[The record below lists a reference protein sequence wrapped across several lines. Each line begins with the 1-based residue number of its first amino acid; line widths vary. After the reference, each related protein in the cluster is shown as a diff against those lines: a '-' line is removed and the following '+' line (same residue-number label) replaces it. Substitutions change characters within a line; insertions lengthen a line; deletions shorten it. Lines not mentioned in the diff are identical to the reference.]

1 MVDTTARQPHGT
13 LAKHEAV
20 EWARPVGP
28 LRLPEV
34 TAFASGAAQILAHHG
49 GSLMLG
55 GITELDPVDAAA
67 LAHHHDLLFLDGVQT
82 LSPEAAAALARHRG
96 GISLRGLRSL
106 SPEVAAGIAGSAGGL
121 WVDGITDLCPAA
133 AAALAG
139 HAGDLHLGALSKLS
153 AETAAALATHHHQ
166 VTLPQ
171 LASLPADV
179 ARRLA
184 AHDGRIILDGL
195 EALSLEAALALA
207 AHTGRLSLGGLT
219 TLEPQ
224 VADALA
230 THGGDL
236 LLDGLASLSPTVAE
250 SLSHHR
256 GWLSLAALKDLPP
269 ATAAALAR
277 HDGLVSLPPALRQ
290 EADAAGIPLPAHAGL
305 ARGRNGAEQKTR
317 PLSSSKATPPK
328 VIGVAIIGAGFGGLC
343 MAIRLRDQGRSDFV
357 IFDKEDSIGG
367 TWRDN
372 TYPGCGC
379 DVPSHLYS
387 YSFAPKTDWS
397 RKYAGHAEILD
408 YIQLVAERHGVVPH
422 VQTRTTIVRMEWDEA
437 GKLWQLLAAD
447 GRQFRAR
454 AVVSAVGGI
463 HIPSVPRLTGLD
475 TFAGPV
481 LHTARWRHDVD
492 LTGRRVAVIGTG
504 ASSIQLIPRIAS
516 DVASLTVFQR
526 TPPWVL
532 PRQDHPVSAVYQR
545 AAAIVPG
552 LNRLRRTLQFWRA
565 ESTVLGFTFHPSWME
580 KGEKRARLFRM
591 SSVSHVALRRKLTPR
606 YTLGCKRI
614 LLSDDYYSALTRDN
628 VDVVVEPITEVRP
641 WSIATADG
649 AMRPVDVAILATG
662 FRPFDLT
669 EAVEVIGH
677 KGVSLAETWKDGPQA
692 YQGVAMA
699 GFPNLFVIM
708 GPNTALGHNSI
719 LFMIESQVRFI
730 SQCLGWIDS
739 GRLPVVEVRADV
751 QRTYNDTLQQRF
763 EQTVWGSEPYRGDK
777 EAFRMACASWYRH
790 VSGRHHV
797 LWPGSA
803 VSYWLAMRRAK
814 IRDFAA

>member
-317 PLSSSKATPPK
+317 PLPSSKATPPK

-372 TYPGCGC
+372 SYPGIAC
-379 DVPSHLYS
+379 DVPSTPTRSHRKRIGPESMPDMPRFSTTYS
-387 YSFAPKTDWS
+387 LSPSGMVWSRMSKHGRQSSGWSGTRLGSCGNFWQPMAASFAPALSSLPSGASTFQACRGLPDW
-397 RKYAGHAEILD
+397 
-408 YIQLVAERHGVVPH
+408 
-422 VQTRTTIVRMEWDEA
+422 
-437 GKLWQLLAAD
+437 
-447 GRQFRAR
+447 
-454 AVVSAVGGI
+454 
-463 HIPSVPRLTGLD
+463 IPSPDPCCTRP
-475 TFAGPV
+475 AGGM
-481 LHTARWRHDVD
+481 T
-492 LTGRRVAVIGTG
+492 
-504 ASSIQLIPRIAS
+504 
-516 DVASLTVFQR
+516 
-526 TPPWVL
+526 
-532 PRQDHPVSAVYQR
+532 
-545 AAAIVPG
+545 
-552 LNRLRRTLQFWRA
+552 
-565 ESTVLGFTFHPSWME
+565 ST
-580 KGEKRARLFRM
+580 
-591 SSVSHVALRRKLTPR
+591 
-606 YTLGCKRI
+606 
-614 LLSDDYYSALTRDN
+614 
-628 VDVVVEPITEVRP
+628 
-641 WSIATADG
+641 
-649 AMRPVDVAILATG
+649 
-662 FRPFDLT
+662 
-669 EAVEVIGH
+669 
-677 KGVSLAETWKDGPQA
+677 
-692 YQGVAMA
+692 
-699 GFPNLFVIM
+699 
-708 GPNTALGHNSI
+708 
-719 LFMIESQVRFI
+719 
-730 SQCLGWIDS
+730 
-739 GRLPVVEVRADV
+739 
-751 QRTYNDTLQQRF
+751 
-763 EQTVWGSEPYRGDK
+763 
-777 EAFRMACASWYRH
+777 
-790 VSGRHHV
+790 
-797 LWPGSA
+797 
-803 VSYWLAMRRAK
+803 
-814 IRDFAA
+814 